1 MESPGRIDTLWSLVR
16 ASSAEGRRT
25 RRRLGVGAALAV
37 LMSGLL
43 TAVGLAFVVLAF
55 AVFVLLGVGGTAVV
69 RALRQ
74 HWQSVRSQSR
84 RIAAALCRWSSI
96 ALVKSRTLLTH
107 IRGRA
112 SSVARWLRSRGPRLA
127 VTCARH
133 ASRATRYVATRAQA
147 TFTRVRERAVV
158 WLREGAEHAQRMTPS
173 TRVSPVDPHREALRL
188 NAAGSRARRNGAYA
202 EAVELHRRALEIL
215 GRVDARH
222 TVALTQNNLALAL
235 SHLGDDS
242 RAIALFEEA
251 AATLRELG
259 EEDHEGRIIANLGL
273 VHRRHGRSRQSD
285 DVLQVALTKLRP
297 TSKAYEAVEA
307 ELTGAG

>member
-1 MESPGRIDTLWSLVR
+1 MESAGRIDTLWGLLR

-43 TAVGLAFVVLAF
+43 TAVGLASVVFALALF
-55 AVFVLLGVGGTAVV
+55 ALLAVGGTAAV
-69 RALRQ
+69 RALRR
-74 HWQSVRSQSR
+74 HWPSVRSQSR
-84 RIAAALCRWSSI
+84 RIAAALVRWSGI
-96 ALVKSRTLLTH
+96 ALAKARTGLT
-107 IRGRA
+107 RVGGVG
-112 SSVARWLRSRGPRLA
+112 SSAARWLRWRGPRLA

-133 ASRATRYVATRAQA
+133 ASRATRYVATRAQT
-147 TFTRVRERAVV
+147 TFRRVRERTVA
-158 WLREGAEHAQRMTPS
+158 WLREGVEHAQRITLS
-173 TRVSPVDPHREALRL
+173 TRVSPVDPHHEALRL
-188 NAAGSRARRNGAYA
+188 NAAGSRQRRNGAYA

-215 GRVDARH
+215 GRVEAPH

-259 EEDHEGRIIANLGL
+259 EEEHEGRIIANLGL
-273 VHRRHGRSRQSD
+273 IHRRQGRSRQSD
-285 DVLQVALTKLRP
+285 DVLQLALTKLRP

-307 ELTGAG
+307 ELTGAR